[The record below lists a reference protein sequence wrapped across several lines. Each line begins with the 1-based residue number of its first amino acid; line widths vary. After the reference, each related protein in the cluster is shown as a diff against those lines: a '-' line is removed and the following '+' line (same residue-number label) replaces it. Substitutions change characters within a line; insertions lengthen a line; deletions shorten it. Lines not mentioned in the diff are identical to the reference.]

1 MKRKGDSS
9 ALRGVLCLSE
19 ACPKTVSL
27 MQTNGGL
34 SKRWSIIWE
43 TRQVLTTCSIFVPAT
58 SELPFQG
65 LKKEHRMKGRTGRGG
80 MKQRRGDK
88 EQISKQKDKSDG
100 GKEREERGIRC
111 KNGKKDT

>member
-1 MKRKGDSS
+1 MKRKGDST

-80 MKQRRGDK
+80 G
-88 EQISKQKDKSDG
+88 ET
-100 GKEREERGIRC
+100 EERRQRA
-111 KNGKKDT
+111 NQ

>member
-9 ALRGVLCLSE
+9 TLRGVLCLSE

-65 LKKEHRMKGRTGRGG
+65 LKKEHRMKGRTGGG

-100 GKEREERGIRC
+100 GKEREEREIRC